1 MVPETLKYFSAS
13 DFIRDDEDLD
23 KEFYSRPRM
32 VSHLDSLA
40 LSTVTDIYAR
50 LLPKEA
56 DVLDLMAG
64 PDSHLREDLNLH
76 SVTGLGMN
84 DEELSANS
92 NLNERIIHDLNAD
105 WKLPFED
112 NRFDAAINTVSVDYL
127 VRPVDVFSEVGRVLR
142 PGGIFIVVFSNRM
155 FPPKA
160 VNIWKNTLEKN
171 RMDLVKKLISLT
183 GKFQIQGYSESKGRP
198 RPEDDK
204 YYKYGIP
211 SDPIYA
217 IWSSVNK

>member
-1 MVPETLKYFSAS
+1 VVSETLKYFSEA
-13 DFIRDDEDLD
+13 DFIRDDENLD
-23 KEFYSRPRM
+23 NEFYSRPRL

-40 LSTVTDIYAR
+40 LDTVTAIYAR
-50 LLPKEA
+50 LIPKDS

-64 PDSHLREDLNLH
+64 PDSHLEEDLNLR
-76 SVTGLGMN
+76 SITGLGMN
-84 DEELSANS
+84 NEELQANS

-105 WKLPFED
+105 WRLPFDD
-112 NRFDAAINTVSVDYL
+112 NRFDVAINTVSVDYL

-142 PGGIFIVVFSNRM
+142 PRGIFIVVFSNRM

-160 VNIWKNTLEKN
+160 VNIWKNTLEKD
-171 RMDLVKKLISLT
+171 RMDLVKKFISLT

-198 RPEDDK
+198 RPKDDK

-211 SDPIYA
+211 SDPIYV
-217 IWSSVNK
+217 IWSSVIK